1 MRRGRVLYPT
11 DAEDCLQTD
20 KCRIPNVTFMNVR
33 ETITCLLDGDKLGS
47 QLKGWPDHSLLK
59 TGGKNFT
66 KKNNKP
72 F

>member
-1 MRRGRVLYPT
+1 
-11 DAEDCLQTD
+11 
-20 KCRIPNVTFMNVR
+20 MNVR

-59 TGGKNFT
+59 TGGENFT